1 LKRQFVPGCQWG
13 SIEPFSHYDY
23 MVPVR
28 RSHSFFHCLEAAHHL
43 EWPDQ
48 VKWRESR
55 IQHKGDGFV
64 AHRITSGSGWSTS
77 KLNI

>member
-1 LKRQFVPGCQWG
+1 L
-13 SIEPFSHYDY
+13 D
-23 MVPVR
+23 
-28 RSHSFFHCLEAAHHL
+28 
-43 EWPDQ
+43 WPDQ